1 MQLHKIL
8 VCTKKLM
15 IFIIEINKIFFFY
28 REFFVIYTHTYIYIS
43 INVERKKSK
52 RERLYVK
59 YKTCGFSRTMGK
71 VREVN
76 WNTSILG
83 NGLTA
88 IVVILIKR
96 GELEVKV

>member
-1 MQLHKIL
+1 M
-8 VCTKKLM
+8 
-15 IFIIEINKIFFFY
+15 
-28 REFFVIYTHTYIYIS
+28 HTYVS
-43 INVERKKSK
+43 MNVERNLKNRTEEEK
-52 RERLYVK
+52 ERSDVK
-59 YKTCGFSRTMGK
+59 YKTYGFSRTMGK

-76 WNTSILG
+76 WNTAILG

>member
-1 MQLHKIL
+1 
-8 VCTKKLM
+8 
-15 IFIIEINKIFFFY
+15 
-28 REFFVIYTHTYIYIS
+28 
-43 INVERKKSK
+43 
-52 RERLYVK
+52 
-59 YKTCGFSRTMGK
+59 MGK